1 MTSSGTLG
9 SASRKVI
16 IWEKFSRSSSLWI
29 SCSSRNSTISLGYMV
44 FSRVVILVSFV
55 RSRQFSIYTCYY
67 TDSWRLCLRVKRRFS
82 YLHEKPSI
90 SQLFFHPILLCYTS
104 PGQMSSFY
112 HTFPLSLMGCVRH
125 DMPTHHS
132 GHHRATLKSFRK
144 FLTNR
149 DIHDKDHYDLRC
161 LLIFYSLLPDTHHY
175 PLKHTTQHY
184 LQDGLDTS
192 LRSLRVMHSLY
203 TELCTDAITGVIMY
217 SDR

>member
-1 MTSSGTLG
+1 M
-9 SASRKVI
+9 I

-29 SCSSRNSTISLGYMV
+29 SCSSRNSTISLGYMI

-67 TDSWRLCLRVKRRFS
+67 TDPWGLCLRVKRRFS

-144 FLTNR
+144 SLTNR
-149 DIHDKDHYDLRC
+149 DTHDKDHKEPRC
-161 LLIFYSLLPDTHHY
+161 LLRFHAILRFLPQLPTEIHNITLFTGRFRY
-175 PLKHTTQHY
+175 CFTQVRIY
-184 LQDGLDTS
+184 
-192 LRSLRVMHSLY
+192 RKLY
-203 TELCTDAITGVIMY
+203 TGYTQTY
-217 SDR
+217 SQALRLTHNCQVAVPRLSR